1 MKPVNVVC
9 IKWGTKFGPE
19 YVNNLY
25 HMVRRNITLPFRFI
39 CLTEISAGFNEAIE
53 VLPLPIFKEPPPE
66 YLKKCLAWRKL
77 ALFGKH
83 YHDIKGKVLL
93 LDLDVVIVDN
103 IDCFFTYSDKLCM
116 AENWSQPGRMIGQG
130 SVICFEMG
138 KHSQLLE
145 QWEKDPASVYKNF
158 RTEQPYLPQVLGKEG
173 SEWFP
178 VEWVR
183 SFKAHCMPGGI
194 LNSFVTPKKEKIPKG
209 ARIIAFHGNPNP
221 PDAIAGVWGAPVPW
235 YKKWYKTVKQTQWIA
250 EYWCE

>member
-1 MKPVNVVC
+1 MEPVNVVC

-39 CLTEISAGFNEAIE
+39 CLTEISNGFNDAID

-66 YLKKCLAWRKL
+66 YLKKCLCWRKL
-77 ALFGKH
+77 ALLGEQ
-83 YHDIKGKVLL
+83 YHDIKGKVFL

-116 AENWSQPGRMIGQG
+116 AENWSQPNRMIGQG
-130 SVICFEMG
+130 SAIFFEMG
-138 KHSQLLE
+138 KYSQLLK
-145 QWEKDPASVYKNF
+145 QWEQDAASVYQNY
-158 RTEQPYLPQVLGKEG
+158 RTEQVYLPQALGKENC
-173 SEWFP
+173 EWFP
-178 VEWVR
+178 VEWIR

-194 LNSFVTPKKEKIPKG
+194 LNSFVTPTKDKIPKG
-209 ARIIAFHGNPNP
+209 TKIVAFHGDPNP
-221 PDAIAGVWGAPVPW
+221 AEAMEGVWGSAVPW
-235 YKKWYKTVKQTQWIA
+235 YKRWYKTVKPTKWIA